1 MAEIKR
7 PHKMTVRLSDDE
19 LALREA
25 LELDTGGDGNTV
37 MRQGMIDL
45 AKLRGLKV
53 TLNDKPAAPEGTAR
67 RKR

>member
-1 MAEIKR
+1 MGEINR
-7 PHKMTVRLSDDE
+7 PHKMTVRLSDEE
-19 LALREA
+19 LAIREA

-45 AKLRGLKV
+45 AKLRGI
-53 TLNDKPAAPEGTAR
+53 KPPQKKEAVPEGTAR